1 MRLKRK
7 GGYNIPLAGRP
18 AGQIRAPAE
27 ADTLWLP
34 LGSRRFAF
42 TQLAVGNGETVKT
55 GQALATDP
63 ANFDVPLL
71 APRDGTVRLGAV
83 KGHVVL
89 ENAQRGPARIDAR
102 RAETHPAHGDGD
114 AKRRALVRL
123 GAWPFFEDAHTGR
136 LPDPFAAPRAVIVST
151 VRLEPFLAR
160 GDVQLAGRLDAFAR
174 GLECLQS
181 LLEYQPMYLVVP
193 DVQSQLAETLHE
205 NLRGLAWL
213 QIVTI
218 PRRYPM
224 DHFALIA
231 RGLGLKAGGDGPVW
245 AVRTEGVLAV
255 DRALSESRPVTER
268 VISLGGPAVG
278 EPVHLS
284 LPVGYPLEKILLG
297 AIVEGLPRVLTGGA
311 LTGEALDHA
320 QKGLDA
326 ECAGLTVLAEP
337 KRREPFGWLRPGW
350 DRASYGRC
358 YLSALGP
365 ARPEPLTTA
374 MRGEKRA
381 CIACGQCETV
391 CPARIMPH
399 VIHKA
404 LYQDAI
410 DDAERLGVDLCVGCG
425 LCAYVC
431 PSKIELRHEM
441 LEAQQKI
448 REERAHAEAA
458 QAEEVKG

>member
-7 GGYNIPLAGRP
+7 GGYNVPLAGRP
-18 AGQIRAPAE
+18 AGEIRAPAE
-27 ADTLWLP
+27 TDTLWLP
-34 LGSRRFAF
+34 LASRRFSF

-55 GQALATDP
+55 GQVLATDP

-83 KGHVVL
+83 KGHLVL
-89 ENAQRGPARIDAR
+89 ENARRGPA
-102 RAETHPAHGDGD
+102 ETPPVHGDGD

-123 GAWPFFEDAHTGR
+123 GAWHFFEDAHTGR
-136 LPDPFAAPRAVIVST
+136 LPDPFVAPRAVIVST

-160 GDVQLAGRLDAFAR
+160 GDAQLTGRLDALAR

-181 LLEYQPMYLVVP
+181 LLEYQPIYLVVP
-193 DVQSQLAETLHE
+193 DVETELAETLHE

-224 DHFALIA
+224 DHFALVA
-231 RGLGLKAGGDGPVW
+231 RGLGLKAGGDGAVW

-255 DRALSESRPVTER
+255 DCALSESRPVTER

-278 EPVHLS
+278 QPVHLS

-337 KRREPFGWLRPGW
+337 KRREHFGWLRPGW
-350 DRASYGRC
+350 NRASYSRC
-358 YLSALGP
+358 YLSALHRP
-365 ARPEPLTTA
+365 RPERLTTA

-404 LYQDAI
+404 LYADAI

-425 LCAYVC
+425 LCSYVC
-431 PSKIELRHEM
+431 PSKIELRQEF
-441 LEAQQKI
+441 LDAQRKI
-448 REERAHAEAA
+448 HEERAHAEAA
-458 QAEEVKG
+458 KAEEVKG

>member
-7 GGYNIPLAGRP
+7 GGYNVPLAGRP
-18 AGQIRAPAE
+18 AGQIDAPAE

-42 TQLAVGNGETVKT
+42 TQLAVGNGEMVKT
-55 GQALATDP
+55 GQVLATDP

-83 KGHVVL
+83 KGHLVL
-89 ENAQRGPARIDAR
+89 ENARRGPARIDAR
-102 RAETHPAHGDGD
+102 RAETHPAHGDGE

-123 GAWPFFEDAHTGR
+123 GAWQFFEDAHTGR
-136 LPDPFAAPRAVIVST
+136 LPDPFTVPRAVIVST

-160 GDVQLAGRLDAFAR
+160 GDAQLADRLDAFAR

-181 LLEYQPMYLVVP
+181 LLEYQRIYLLVP
-193 DVQSQLAETLHE
+193 DVQSELAETLHE

-224 DHFALIA
+224 DHFALVA

-278 EPVHLS
+278 EPVHLA

-337 KRREPFGWLRPGW
+337 KRRELFGWLRPGW
-350 DRASYGRC
+350 GRASYGRC
-358 YLSALGP
+358 YLSALHRP
-365 ARPEPLTTA
+365 RPERLTTA

-391 CPARIMPH
+391 CPARILPH

-404 LYQDAI
+404 LYTDAI
-410 DDAERLGVDLCVGCG
+410 DDAEHLGVDLCVGCG
-425 LCAYVC
+425 LCAFVC
-431 PSKIELRHEM
+431 PSKIELRQEF
-441 LEAQQKI
+441 LDAQQKI

-458 QAEEVKG
+458 KAEEVKG

>member
-7 GGYNIPLAGRP
+7 GGYNVPLAGRP
-18 AGQIRAPAE
+18 AAQIRAPAE

-42 TQLAVGNGETVKT
+42 TQLAVGNGEAVKT
-55 GQALATDP
+55 GQVLATDP

-71 APRDGTVRLGAV
+71 SPRAGTVRLGAV

-89 ENAQRGPARIDAR
+89 ENARHGP
-102 RAETHPAHGDGD
+102 AETHPAQGDGD

-123 GAWPFFEDAHTGR
+123 GAWHFFEDAHTGR
-136 LPDPFAAPRAVIVST
+136 LPDPFVAPRAVIVST
-151 VRLEPFLAR
+151 ARLEPFLAR
-160 GDVQLAGRLDAFAR
+160 GDVQLADRLDVFAR
-174 GLECLQS
+174 GLEHLQS
-181 LLEYQPMYLVVP
+181 LLEYQPTYLVVP

-224 DHFALIA
+224 DHFALVA
-231 RGLGLKAGGDGPVW
+231 RGLGLKAGGDGAVW

-255 DRALSESRPVTER
+255 DRALSESHPVTER

-337 KRREPFGWLRPGW
+337 KRRELFGWLRPGW

-358 YLSALGP
+358 YLSALHRP
-365 ARPEPLTTA
+365 RPERLTTA

-399 VIHKA
+399 VIHKV
-404 LYQDAI
+404 LYADAI

-425 LCAYVC
+425 LCSYVC
-431 PSKIELRHEM
+431 PSKIELRREM
-441 LEAQQKI
+441 LEAQQRI
-448 REERAHAEAA
+448 REEREHAEAA
-458 QAEEVKG
+458 KAEEVKE